1 MSIQNEKELQGI
13 LKAGKF
19 VALVR
24 DVLVQLVR
32 PGISTKEL
40 DSVAEGY
47 FHKFG
52 AMSAPKFDYNFPGF
66 TCISVNEEAAH
77 GIPSET
83 KILQEGDLVNIDV
96 SGKLDGFYA
105 DCGISITVGTSQK
118 ERVHLCQA
126 AKNSTLAG
134 ISQAKTGNYLRNI
147 GKAMHLSA
155 KNDGYTMIKNL
166 AGHGTGRK
174 LHEPPQVLPYE
185 DKKETFKL
193 NEGLVL
199 AIESFVSTGA
209 HYVYE
214 MNDGWTLKTRDGS
227 FVTQFEHTVIVT
239 KNGAI
244 IATK

>member
-1 MSIQNEKELQGI
+1 MSIQNERELQGI

-40 DSVAEGY
+40 DSVAESY
-47 FHKFG
+47 FHKSG

-83 KILQEGDLVNIDV
+83 KILKEGDLINIDV
-96 SGKLDGFYA
+96 SGKLEGFYA
-105 DCGISITVGTSQK
+105 DCGISLTVGTSDR
-118 ERVHLCQA
+118 ERSHLCQA
-126 AKNSTLAG
+126 AENSTLAG

-155 KNDGYTMIKNL
+155 KNDGYTMIRNL

-185 DKKETFKL
+185 DKKETL
-193 NEGLVL
+193 E
-199 AIESFVSTGA
+199 AIKF
-209 HYVYE
+209 
-214 MNDGWTLKTRDGS
+214 
-227 FVTQFEHTVIVT
+227 
-239 KNGAI
+239 
-244 IATK
+244 